1 MLKAAFASQPLHGET
16 GHSLSPGPLPSP
28 DCPPEDFNSSN
39 NHEENHHFNPVFCAS
54 ALSPHVYSDACPVPA
69 GEGEGK
75 KSTPLGALGYAYVTE
90 SISRAPDATTH
101 YVANQTYEMIKKI
114 KVSGRKIGED
124 DVEVLTRSLIDN
136 YAEND
141 DGKSSALDERM
152 EDVEQN
158 EHALIPENTMEVFS
172 SGPDSGTLPA
182 ALADC
187 IETFVRRSG
196 VCNLQCISSVCV
208 YNDSSSSTKLRLRS
222 LVASPVASCSATN
235 AEPYEILLVTA
246 SSYDSE
252 SCEASDTLA
261 DVRVLDSSLVTLAVL
276 GMGDYGAL
284 SAATCST
291 DHSLDRPEEGVE
303 SMTAPQSKAAEG
315 VESMTAPQSKALSV
329 NIFMESASIDTIT
342 LACFVPSVCAPQPMP
357 SDKVGEFAVALVT
370 AYSKECPV
378 LSNKLLFWQ
387 PDIRSRGIPKISS
400 PEESAVSHTQ
410 ESVDTLIAALAASSS
425 DLPFTNMPATSGGAS
440 KKEISGS
447 RGPCMVMSTC
457 GLGRHQHLVLGDF
470 NGHVWGTVIGP
481 HTDFP
486 GPMYP
491 PGFTLMQRVES
502 YMEREDELDN
512 PLPTSAEE
520 PSCDSIE
527 EQQDNSSDPLPFID
541 VGVSPYY
548 SRDPAVVSLTPNDDL
563 CTNDTVISRFCQRL
577 PLRVLGAAREALL
590 ERKAK
595 AILLRKAS
603 IARVRGFG
611 PSKKR
616 PPPVRG
622 GNSRFNKKKKKKMPL
637 ASIEETKERS
647 SNDDDCIA
655 SDTYSPLPPLTSP
668 LPYGALASS
677 SSSSS
682 LLRGAAG
689 VEDDTEVYGL
699 DALDRLSNATAST
712 KTKASSGH
720 SKDGDRDG
728 DGDRPQHEDSED
740 SESDSEAGPGSK
752 PPPHLGNAEERSACV
767 PAPSLTLSDVL
778 PVPRRV
784 LTGDFAARLSK
795 AKEVSHVIFWSFI
808 HSFSLLHHHQ
818 QFPLLLTNDMCQQI
832 GLAITMKRLSSEVLA
847 EKLLNIEVNKFPK
860 SDMRGSVLS
869 YNVSCV
875 KCSAVQCAMC
885 LSSSTSNSNY
895 EHHLLAERSRGK
907 HSKGC
912 H

>member
-1 MLKAAFASQPLHGET
+1 VLKAAYASQPLHGET
-16 GHSLSPGPLPSP
+16 GHSLSSGPHPSP
-28 DCPPEDFNSSN
+28 DSPPEDLNSSN
-39 NHEENHHFNPVFCAS
+39 NNEENHHFTPVFCAS
-54 ALSPHVYSDACPVPA
+54 ALSPHVYSDACRVPA
-69 GEGEGK
+69 GEGEGEEK

-90 SISRAPDATTH
+90 SISRPPDATTH
-101 YVANQTYEMIKKI
+101 YVGNQAYEMIKKI
-114 KVSGRKIGED
+114 KVSGRKIRED

-136 YAEND
+136 YAENN
-141 DGKSSALDERM
+141 DGKSSALDERI

-158 EHALIPENTMEVFS
+158 EHALIPEYTIEVLG

-208 YNDSSSSTKLRLRS
+208 YNDSSSSSSSKLRLRS

-252 SCEASDTLA
+252 SCEASDTLS

-291 DHSLDRPEEGVE
+291 DHSLDRPEEWVE
-303 SMTAPQSKAAEG
+303 SVTAPQSKAAEG

-329 NIFMESASIDTIT
+329 NMFMESAAIDTIT
-342 LACFVPSVCAPQPMP
+342 SACFVPSVCAPQPMP
-357 SDKVGEFAVALVT
+357 LDKVGEFAVALVT

-425 DLPFTNMPATSGGAS
+425 DLPFTNMPATSGGGS
-440 KKEISGS
+440 KKEVSGS
-447 RGPCMVMSTC
+447 RGPCMLMSTC

-491 PGFTLMQRVES
+491 PGFTLMQRIES

-520 PSCDSIE
+520 PPCDFME
-527 EQQDNSSDPLPFID
+527 EQQDSSSDPQPLID

-548 SRDPAVVSLTPNDDL
+548 TRDPAVASLTPNDDL
-563 CTNDTVISRFCQRL
+563 CTNNTVISRFCQRL

-603 IARVRGFG
+603 MARVRGFG

-616 PPPVRG
+616 PPVRG
-622 GNSRFNKKKKKKMPL
+622 GNSRFNKKKRKKMPL

-655 SDTYSPLPPLTSP
+655 SDTCSPLPPMTSP
-668 LPYGALASS
+668 LPDGALVREELGGFTASS

-682 LLRGAAG
+682 LRGAAG

-699 DALDRLSNATAST
+699 DAVDRLSNATAST

-740 SESDSEAGPGSK
+740 SESDSEAGPGSM
-752 PPPHLGNAEERSACV
+752 PPSHLGNAEERSSCV

-795 AKEVSHVIFWSFI
+795 AKEVSHVIFWSLI
-808 HSFSLLHHHQ
+808 HSFSLHDHQ
-818 QFPLLLTNDMCQQI
+818 RFPFLSTNDMCQQI

-847 EKLLNIEVNKFPK
+847 EKLLNIEVIKFPE
-860 SDMRGSVLS
+860 SDMGGSVLS
-869 YNVSCV
+869 YNVSCMKCRRHVSV
-875 KCSAVQCAMC
+875 KFNIQ
-885 LSSSTSNSNY
+885 L
-895 EHHLLAERSRGK
+895 
-907 HSKGC
+907 
-912 H
+912 

>member
-28 DCPPEDFNSSN
+28 DCPPEDLNSSN
-39 NHEENHHFNPVFCAS
+39 NHEENHYFTPVFCAS

-69 GEGEGK
+69 GEGEEGK

-90 SISRAPDATTH
+90 SISRPPDATTH
-101 YVANQTYEMIKKI
+101 YVGNQTFEMIKKI

-141 DGKSSALDERM
+141 DGKSSALDERI

-158 EHALIPENTMEVFS
+158 EHALIPENTIEVLG
-172 SGPDSGTLPA
+172 SGPDSGTLHA

-196 VCNLQCISSVCV
+196 VCNLQCISSACV
-208 YNDSSSSTKLRLRS
+208 YNDSSSSSTKLRLRS
-222 LVASPVASCSATN
+222 LVASPVASCSSTN

-252 SCEASDTLA
+252 SCEASDTLS

-276 GMGDYGAL
+276 GMGEYGAS

-303 SMTAPQSKAAEG
+303 SMTAPQSKA
-315 VESMTAPQSKALSV
+315 LSV
-329 NIFMESASIDTIT
+329 NIFMESAAIDTIT
-342 LACFVPSVCAPQPMP
+342 SACFVPSVCAPQPMP
-357 SDKVGEFAVALVT
+357 SDRVGDFAVALVT

-425 DLPFTNMPATSGGAS
+425 ELPFTNMPATSGGAS
-440 KKEISGS
+440 KKEVSGS
-447 RGPCMVMSTC
+447 RGPCMLVSTC

-512 PLPTSAEE
+512 PLPTSSEE
-520 PSCDSIE
+520 PPCDSME
-527 EQQDNSSDPLPFID
+527 EQQDSSSDPQPFID

-548 SRDPAVVSLTPNDDL
+548 SRDPALASLTPNDDL
-563 CTNDTVISRFCQRL
+563 CTNNTVISRFCQRL

-603 IARVRGFG
+603 MARVRGFG
-611 PSKKR
+611 LSKKR
-616 PPPVRG
+616 PPVRG
-622 GNSRFNKKKKKKMPL
+622 GNSRFNKKKRKKMPL

-655 SDTYSPLPPLTSP
+655 SNTCSPLPPMTSA
-668 LPYGALASS
+668 LPDGALVREELGGFTASS

-699 DALDRLSNATAST
+699 DAVDRLSNATVSA
-712 KTKASSGH
+712 KTKDSSGH
-720 SKDGDRDG
+720 RNDGDRDG

-752 PPPHLGNAEERSACV
+752 PPQHLGNAEERSACV
-767 PAPSLTLSDVL
+767 LTPSLTLSDVL

-808 HSFSLLHHHQ
+808 HSSSLLRDHQ
-818 QFPLLLTNDMCQQI
+818 
-832 GLAITMKRLSSEVLA
+832 
-847 EKLLNIEVNKFPK
+847 
-860 SDMRGSVLS
+860 
-869 YNVSCV
+869 
-875 KCSAVQCAMC
+875 
-885 LSSSTSNSNY
+885 
-895 EHHLLAERSRGK
+895 
-907 HSKGC
+907 
-912 H
+912 